1 MLKEKKQDTSRQH
14 APANIMEGESVKS
27 NSSDEDLVKML
38 REYVAGQRISWT
50 QLARQL
56 GVTQNTLTNWN
67 KGCPISIRNKRNIL
81 ALMENP
87 SMSPAIIDCKSRL
100 DDPISTAMRQVWG
113 TLSELDKA
121 RTYMFALECRDGVKS
136 DGDLCGPA
144 ETGTENQA
152 AEPRKKYT
160 GKTSK

>member
-1 MLKEKKQDTSRQH
+1 MVKGKKQDTGKQH
-14 APANIMEGESVKS
+14 TPVNIMKMKS
-27 NSSDEDLVKML
+27 SSSDEDLVKML
-38 REYVAGQRISWT
+38 REYVAAQRISWT

-67 KGCPISIRNKRNIL
+67 KGCPISIRNKRNIV

-87 SMSPAIIDCKSRL
+87 STSPVIIDFKSRL
-100 DDPISTAMRQVWG
+100 DDPISTAMRQVWV

-136 DGDLCGPA
+136 NKDLCEPA
-144 ETGTENQA
+144 ETKAKTKA
-152 AEPRKKYT
+152 AEPRRKYT
-160 GKTSK
+160 RKTSK

>member
-1 MLKEKKQDTSRQH
+1 MVKEKKQGTNKQQTSVR
-14 APANIMEGESVKS
+14 IMKGKS
-27 NSSDEDLVKML
+27 GNSSNEDLVKML
-38 REYVAGQRISWT
+38 REYVADQRISWT

-87 SMSPAIIDCKSRL
+87 STPPVIIDYKSRL

-121 RTYMFALECRDGVKS
+121 RTYMFALECRDGLKS
-136 DGDLCGPA
+136 TGDLCKPV
-144 ETGTENQA
+144 ETEMGNKA
-152 AEPRKKYT
+152 AEPRRKYIQ
-160 GKTSK
+160 KTAK